1 MENVVPFK
9 IQILS
14 ICGAVLFMLFIFR
27 LIVKGRLREEYSIL
41 WIVCTFVL
49 LVFSF
54 WRSGLDIIAKY
65 LGVYYAPA
73 LIFLGAIFAITI
85 FLVHLSVV
93 NSKQHRQ
100 IKDLAQELAL
110 LKENLRKSSETDSLK

>member
-9 IQILS
+9 IQVLS
-14 ICGAVLFMLFIFR
+14 IIGALLFMLFIFR

-41 WIVCTFVL
+41 WIVCTGIL
-49 LVFSF
+49 LIFSF
-54 WRSGLDIIAKY
+54 WRGGLDVIAKY

-73 LIFLGAIFAITI
+73 LIFLGAIFAIII

-93 NSKQHRQ
+93 NSKQQKQ

-110 LKENLRKSSETDSLK
+110 LKDSMKNKTVEE

>member
-14 ICGAVLFMLFIFR
+14 ILGTVLFMLFIFR

-41 WIVCTFVL
+41 WIVCTLVL

-54 WRSGLDIIAKY
+54 WRGGLDLIAKY
-65 LGVYYAPA
+65 LGIYYAPA
-73 LIFLGAIFAITI
+73 LIFLGAIFAIII

-110 LKENLRKSSETDSLK
+110 LKDQFKEKKPSGENK